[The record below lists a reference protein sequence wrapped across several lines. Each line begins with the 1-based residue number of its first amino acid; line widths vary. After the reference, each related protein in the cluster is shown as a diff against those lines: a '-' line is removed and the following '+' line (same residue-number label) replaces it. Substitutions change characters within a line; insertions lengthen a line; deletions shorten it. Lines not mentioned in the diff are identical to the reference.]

1 MPAATT
7 ATLPKM
13 VPAVNATKPTE
24 VVTIIEMIMIL
35 SAASIFLPSM
45 KIQYQV
51 TNATKRPII
60 WNKFCLFRIHP
71 SSVR

>member
-45 KIQYQV
+45 KIYYQV

-60 WNKFCLFRIHP
+60 
-71 SSVR
+71 